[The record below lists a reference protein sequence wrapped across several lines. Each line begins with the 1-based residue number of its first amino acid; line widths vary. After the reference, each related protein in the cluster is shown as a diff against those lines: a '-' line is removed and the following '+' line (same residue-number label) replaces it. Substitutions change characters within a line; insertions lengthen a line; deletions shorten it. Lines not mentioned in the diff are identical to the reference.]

1 MSKGLRQKLGQ
12 LLGRKPLQMQVA
24 ALCHDARG
32 QVLLVTSR
40 DTGRWVLPKGWPMAG
55 RTLADAA
62 AQEAWEEAGV
72 RGAVEQSEIGTYHYD
87 KRQDR
92 GFDIPILVRVYTLR
106 VDEIAKGYPEQ
117 KQRKR
122 GWFLPERAAELV
134 AESELK
140 SLLRALILPVPVASV
155 PHARPGDGQTS

>member
-1 MSKGLRQKLGQ
+1 MTRKLREKLGQ

-24 ALCHDARG
+24 ALCRNARG

-62 AQEAWEEAGV
+62 SQEAWEEAGV
-72 RGAVEQSEIGTYHYD
+72 RGSVEQSEIGTYHYD

-92 GFDIPILVRVYTLR
+92 GFDIPVQVRVYALK
-106 VDEIAKGYPEQ
+106 VDELANRYPED

-122 GWFLPERAAELV
+122 NWFSPERAAELV

-140 SLLRALILPVPVASV
+140 SLLRNLVAPTAV
-155 PHARPGDGQTS
+155 AAQARPSDRHAG

>member
-1 MSKGLRQKLGQ
+1 MKKGLRQKLGQ

-24 ALCHDARG
+24 ALCRDAQG

-62 AQEAWEEAGV
+62 SQEAWEEAGV
-72 RGAVEQSEIGTYHYD
+72 RGSVEQAEIGTYRYD

-92 GFDIPILVRVYTLR
+92 GFDIPIQVRVYALK
-106 VDEIAKGYPEQ
+106 VDELANRYPEE

-122 GWFLPERAAELV
+122 GWFSPERAAELV

-140 SLLRALILPVPVASV
+140 GLLRALVLPTPATSALQ
-155 PHARPGDGQTS
+155 ARSDRQAG

>member
-1 MSKGLRQKLGQ
+1 MKKGLRQKLGQ

-24 ALCHDARG
+24 ALCRDAQG

-62 AQEAWEEAGV
+62 SQEAWEEAGV
-72 RGAVEQSEIGTYHYD
+72 RGSVEQAEIGTYRYD

-92 GFDIPILVRVYTLR
+92 GFDIPIQVRVYALK
-106 VDEIAKGYPEQ
+106 VDELANRYPEE

-122 GWFLPERAAELV
+122 GWFSPERAAELV

-140 SLLRALILPVPVASV
+140 GLLRALVLPTSATSALQ
-155 PHARPGDGQTS
+155 ARSDRQAG